1 MRYPPT
7 VLANDET
14 SARNSFRSLWLFPG
28 RSRLYSMVFRSE
40 TRLSIK
46 VWRSISAISASGLL
60 KSIISTPLL
69 FVVVYCLFVSQ
80 TPNSACSA
88 SACWTHCAC
97 LNVPNGNASS
107 ILKIPLHNFD
117 LLLRQAVQFIYQL
130 INLTICC
137 INLTLDHCL
146 NLAIS
151 HILKL
156 LV

>member
-69 FVVVYCLFVSQ
+69 FVVVSFFYVRYDRVQHGMIMIVSQ
-80 TPNSACSA
+80 TALFR
-88 SACWTHCAC
+88 TKQKDMH
-97 LNVPNGNASS
+97 L
-107 ILKIPLHNFD
+107 
-117 LLLRQAVQFIYQL
+117 QA
-130 INLTICC
+130 
-137 INLTLDHCL
+137 
-146 NLAIS
+146 
-151 HILKL
+151 
-156 LV
+156 